1 MTSAL
6 AIKGIL
12 VDINTIDDIMQ
23 LEQMLFNGE
32 NVEIRNVGNITHTI
46 KLSGGRFSNYDINYI
61 NADIA
66 KIVLSYQD
74 SFYKIVSILE
84 KDFDIRGID
93 KNQLIK
99 FKLKQGSLD
108 LIGDFVKNI
117 LEAMK
122 NMESKDKKQVLVAI
136 IIAILLGASFA
147 TYISYLRDIN
157 NTEAERENRQII
169 ARLASNQDMQKAVN
183 APKITT
189 ASILK
194 DDESAKFNTQEQVI
208 TNSNKQDYNFREIID
223 TTTTQDT
230 IDEFVILGYEKTL
243 GGDRKFKMSVHGTI
257 RQVSA
262 NLISAD
268 DRIRLAMAIERG
280 DSIKLRIRTVKEY
293 NKITEVTILDVI
305 QTPATSSTKN

>member
-1 MTSAL
+1 M
-6 AIKGIL
+6 IFGKI
-12 VDINTIDDIMQ
+12 TIDDIMQ

-46 KLSGGRFSNYDINYI
+46 KLSGGRFSDYDINYI

-84 KDFDIRGID
+84 KDFDIKDID

-99 FKLKQGSLD
+99 FKLERGSLD

-268 DRIRLAMAIERG
+268 DRIKLAMAIERG

-293 NKITEVTILDVI
+293 NKITEVTILDVM
-305 QTPATSSTKN
+305 QTPAVSSTAN

>member
-32 NVEIRNVGNITHTI
+32 NVEISSVGNITHTI

-268 DRIRLAMAIERG
+268 DRIKLAMAIERG

-293 NKITEVTILDVI
+293 NKITEVTILDVM
-305 QTPATSSTKN
+305 QTPAVSSTAN

>member
-1 MTSAL
+1 M
-6 AIKGIL
+6 
-12 VDINTIDDIMQ
+12 
-23 LEQMLFNGE
+23 
-32 NVEIRNVGNITHTI
+32 
-46 KLSGGRFSNYDINYI
+46 
-61 NADIA
+61 
-66 KIVLSYQD
+66 
-74 SFYKIVSILE
+74 
-84 KDFDIRGID
+84 
-93 KNQLIK
+93 
-99 FKLKQGSLD
+99 
-108 LIGDFVKNI
+108 
-117 LEAMK
+117 
-122 NMESKDKKQVLVAI
+122 
-136 IIAILLGASFA
+136 
-147 TYISYLRDIN
+147 
-157 NTEAERENRQII
+157 
-169 ARLASNQDMQKAVN
+169 
-183 APKITT
+183 
-189 ASILK
+189 
-194 DDESAKFNTQEQVI
+194 I

>member
-1 MTSAL
+1 M
-6 AIKGIL
+6 
-12 VDINTIDDIMQ
+12 DINTIDDIMQ

-32 NVEIRNVGNITHTI
+32 NVEISSVGNITHTI

-268 DRIRLAMAIERG
+268 DRIKLAMAIERG

-293 NKITEVTILDVI
+293 NKITEVTILDVM
-305 QTPATSSTKN
+305 QTPAVSSTAN

>member
-1 MTSAL
+1 M
-6 AIKGIL
+6 
-12 VDINTIDDIMQ
+12 DINTIDDIMQ

-46 KLSGGRFSNYDINYI
+46 KLSGGRFSDYDINYI

-84 KDFDIRGID
+84 KDFDIKDID

-99 FKLKQGSLD
+99 FKLERGSLD
-108 LIGDFVKNI
+108 LIGDFVKNM

-136 IIAILLGASFA
+136 IIAILLGTSFA

-293 NKITEVTILDVI
+293 NKITEVTILDVM

>member
-1 MTSAL
+1 LTSAL

-46 KLSGGRFSNYDINYI
+46 KLSGGRFSDYDINYI

-84 KDFDIRGID
+84 KDFDIKDID

-99 FKLKQGSLD
+99 FKLERGSLD
-108 LIGDFVKNI
+108 LIGDFVKNM

-194 DDESAKFNTQEQVI
+194 DDESAKFNAQEQVI

>member
-46 KLSGGRFSNYDINYI
+46 KLSGGRFSDYDINYI
-61 NADIA
+61 NADMA

-84 KDFDIRGID
+84 KDFDIKDID

-99 FKLKQGSLD
+99 FKLERGSLD
-108 LIGDFVKNI
+108 LIGDFVKNM

-194 DDESAKFNTQEQVI
+194 DDESAKFNAQEQVI

>member
-1 MTSAL
+1 M
-6 AIKGIL
+6 
-12 VDINTIDDIMQ
+12 DINTIDDIMQ

-46 KLSGGRFSNYDINYI
+46 KLSGGRFSDYDINYI

-84 KDFDIRGID
+84 KDFDIKDID

-99 FKLKQGSLD
+99 FKLERGSLD
-108 LIGDFVKNI
+108 LIGDFVKNM

-157 NTEAERENRQII
+157 NTEAERENRQVI

-194 DDESAKFNTQEQVI
+194 DDESAKFNAQEQVI

-230 IDEFVILGYEKTL
+230 IGEFVILGYEKTL

>member
-1 MTSAL
+1 
-6 AIKGIL
+6 
-12 VDINTIDDIMQ
+12 
-23 LEQMLFNGE
+23 MLFNGE

-46 KLSGGRFSNYDINYI
+46 KLSGGRFSDYDINYI

-84 KDFDIRGID
+84 KDFDIKDID

-99 FKLKQGSLD
+99 FKLERGSLD
-108 LIGDFVKNI
+108 LIGDFVKNM

-157 NTEAERENRQII
+157 NTEAERENRQVI

-194 DDESAKFNTQEQVI
+194 DDESAKFNAQEQVI

-230 IDEFVILGYEKTL
+230 IGEFVILGYEKTL

>member
-1 MTSAL
+1 
-6 AIKGIL
+6 
-12 VDINTIDDIMQ
+12 
-23 LEQMLFNGE
+23 MLFNGE

-46 KLSGGRFSNYDINYI
+46 KLSGGRFSDYDINYI

-84 KDFDIRGID
+84 KDFDIKDID

-268 DRIRLAMAIERG
+268 DRIKLAMAIERG

-293 NKITEVTILDVI
+293 NKITEVTILDVM
-305 QTPATSSTKN
+305 QTPAVSSTAN

>member
-46 KLSGGRFSNYDINYI
+46 KLSGGRFSDYDINYI

-84 KDFDIRGID
+84 KDFDIKDID

-99 FKLKQGSLD
+99 FKLERGSLD
-108 LIGDFVKNI
+108 LIGDFVKNM

-194 DDESAKFNTQEQVI
+194 DDESAKFNAQEQVI
-208 TNSNKQDYNFREIID
+208 TNSNKQDYNFRQIID

>member
-1 MTSAL
+1 M
-6 AIKGIL
+6 
-12 VDINTIDDIMQ
+12 DINTIDDIMQ

-46 KLSGGRFSNYDINYI
+46 KLSGGRFSDYDINYI

-84 KDFDIRGID
+84 KDFDIKDID

-99 FKLKQGSLD
+99 FKLERGSLD
-108 LIGDFVKNI
+108 LIGDFVKNM

-194 DDESAKFNTQEQVI
+194 DDESAKFNAQEQVI

-293 NKITEVTILDVI
+293 NKITEGTILDVI

>member
-1 MTSAL
+1 M
-6 AIKGIL
+6 
-12 VDINTIDDIMQ
+12 DINTIDDIMQ

-46 KLSGGRFSNYDINYI
+46 KLSGGRFSDYDINYI

-84 KDFDIRGID
+84 KDFDIKDID

-99 FKLKQGSLD
+99 FKLERGSLD
-108 LIGDFVKNI
+108 LIGDFVKNM

-136 IIAILLGASFA
+136 IIAILLGTSFA

-194 DDESAKFNTQEQVI
+194 DDESAKFNAQEQVI

>member
-46 KLSGGRFSNYDINYI
+46 KLSGGRFSDYDINYI

-84 KDFDIRGID
+84 KDFDIKDID

-99 FKLKQGSLD
+99 FKLERGSLD
-108 LIGDFVKNI
+108 LIGDFVKNM

-194 DDESAKFNTQEQVI
+194 DDESAKFNAQEQVI

>member
-1 MTSAL
+1 M
-6 AIKGIL
+6 
-12 VDINTIDDIMQ
+12 
-23 LEQMLFNGE
+23 
-32 NVEIRNVGNITHTI
+32 
-46 KLSGGRFSNYDINYI
+46 
-61 NADIA
+61 
-66 KIVLSYQD
+66 
-74 SFYKIVSILE
+74 
-84 KDFDIRGID
+84 
-93 KNQLIK
+93 
-99 FKLKQGSLD
+99 
-108 LIGDFVKNI
+108 
-117 LEAMK
+117 
-122 NMESKDKKQVLVAI
+122 
-136 IIAILLGASFA
+136 GASFA

-194 DDESAKFNTQEQVI
+194 DDESAKFNAQEQVI

-280 DSIKLRIRTVKEY
+280 DSIKLRIRTIKEY

>member
-1 MTSAL
+1 M
-6 AIKGIL
+6 
-12 VDINTIDDIMQ
+12 DINTIDDIMQ

-32 NVEIRNVGNITHTI
+32 NVEISSVGNITHTI

-268 DRIRLAMAIERG
+268 DRIKLAMAIERG
-280 DSIKLRIRTVKEY
+280 DSITLRIRTVKEY
-293 NKITEVTILDVI
+293 NKITEVTILDVM
-305 QTPATSSTKN
+305 QTPAVSSTAN

>member
-46 KLSGGRFSNYDINYI
+46 KLSGGRFSDYDINYI

-84 KDFDIRGID
+84 KDFDIKDID

-99 FKLKQGSLD
+99 FKLERGSLD
-108 LIGDFVKNI
+108 LIGDFVKNM

-194 DDESAKFNTQEQVI
+194 DDESAKFNAQEQVI

-280 DSIKLRIRTVKEY
+280 DRIKLSIRTLKEY

>member
-1 MTSAL
+1 M
-6 AIKGIL
+6 
-12 VDINTIDDIMQ
+12 DINTIDDIMQ

-46 KLSGGRFSNYDINYI
+46 KLSGGRFSDYDINYI

-84 KDFDIRGID
+84 KDFDIKDID

-99 FKLKQGSLD
+99 FKLERGSLD
-108 LIGDFVKNI
+108 LIGDFVKNM

-169 ARLASNQDMQKAVN
+169 ARLASNQDMQTAVN

-194 DDESAKFNTQEQVI
+194 DDESAKFNAQEQVI

>member
-1 MTSAL
+1 M
-6 AIKGIL
+6 
-12 VDINTIDDIMQ
+12 DINTIDDIMQ

-46 KLSGGRFSNYDINYI
+46 KLSGGRFSDYDINYI

-84 KDFDIRGID
+84 KDFDIKDID

-99 FKLKQGSLD
+99 FKLERGSLD
-108 LIGDFVKNI
+108 LIGDFVKNM

-268 DRIRLAMAIERG
+268 DRIKLAMAIERG

-293 NKITEVTILDVI
+293 NKITEVTILDVM
-305 QTPATSSTKN
+305 QTPAVSSTAN

>member
-1 MTSAL
+1 M
-6 AIKGIL
+6 
-12 VDINTIDDIMQ
+12 DINTIDDIMQ

-32 NVEIRNVGNITHTI
+32 NVEISSVGNITHTI

-122 NMESKDKKQVLVAI
+122 NMESKDKKQVLVVI

-293 NKITEVTILDVI
+293 NKITEVTILDVM
-305 QTPATSSTKN
+305 QTPAVSSTAN

>member
-46 KLSGGRFSNYDINYI
+46 KLSGGRFSDYDINYI

-84 KDFDIRGID
+84 KDFDIKDID

-268 DRIRLAMAIERG
+268 DRIKLAMAIERG

-293 NKITEVTILDVI
+293 NKITEVTILDVM
-305 QTPATSSTKN
+305 QTPAVSSTAN

>member
-1 MTSAL
+1 M
-6 AIKGIL
+6 
-12 VDINTIDDIMQ
+12 DINTIDDIMQ

-46 KLSGGRFSNYDINYI
+46 KLSGGRFSDYDINYI

-84 KDFDIRGID
+84 KDFDIKDID

-99 FKLKQGSLD
+99 FKLERGSLD
-108 LIGDFVKNI
+108 LIGDFVKNM

-169 ARLASNQDMQKAVN
+169 ARLASNQDIQKAVN

>member
-1 MTSAL
+1 
-6 AIKGIL
+6 
-12 VDINTIDDIMQ
+12 
-23 LEQMLFNGE
+23 MLFNGE

-46 KLSGGRFSNYDINYI
+46 KLSGGRFSDYDINYI

-84 KDFDIRGID
+84 KDFDIKDID

-99 FKLKQGSLD
+99 FKLERGSLD
-108 LIGDFVKNI
+108 LIGDFVKNM

-194 DDESAKFNTQEQVI
+194 DDESAKFNAQEQVI

-223 TTTTQDT
+223 TTKTQDT

>member
-1 MTSAL
+1 
-6 AIKGIL
+6 
-12 VDINTIDDIMQ
+12 
-23 LEQMLFNGE
+23 MLFNGE
-32 NVEIRNVGNITHTI
+32 NVEISSVGNITHTI

-268 DRIRLAMAIERG
+268 DRIKLAMAIERG

-293 NKITEVTILDVI
+293 NKITEVTILDVM
-305 QTPATSSTKN
+305 QTPAVSSTAN

>member
-46 KLSGGRFSNYDINYI
+46 KLSGGRFSDYDINYI

-84 KDFDIRGID
+84 KDFDIKDID

-99 FKLKQGSLD
+99 FKLERGSLD
-108 LIGDFVKNI
+108 LIGDFVKNM

-268 DRIRLAMAIERG
+268 DRIKLAMAIERG

-293 NKITEVTILDVI
+293 NKITEVTILDVM
-305 QTPATSSTKN
+305 QTPAVSSTAN

>member
-46 KLSGGRFSNYDINYI
+46 KLSGGRFSDYDINYI

-84 KDFDIRGID
+84 KDFDIKDID

-99 FKLKQGSLD
+99 FKLERGSLD
-108 LIGDFVKNI
+108 LIGDFVKNM

-157 NTEAERENRQII
+157 NTEAERENRQVI

-194 DDESAKFNTQEQVI
+194 DDESAKFNAQEQVI

-230 IDEFVILGYEKTL
+230 IGEFVILGYEKTL

>member
-1 MTSAL
+1 
-6 AIKGIL
+6 
-12 VDINTIDDIMQ
+12 
-23 LEQMLFNGE
+23 MLFNGE

-46 KLSGGRFSNYDINYI
+46 KLSGGRFSDYDINYI

-84 KDFDIRGID
+84 KDFDIKDID

-99 FKLKQGSLD
+99 FKLERGSLN
-108 LIGDFVKNI
+108 LIGDFVKNM

-136 IIAILLGASFA
+136 IIAILLGTSFA

-194 DDESAKFNTQEQVI
+194 DDESAKFNAQEQVI

-268 DRIRLAMAIERG
+268 DRIKLAMAIERG

-293 NKITEVTILDVI
+293 NKITEVTILDVM
-305 QTPATSSTKN
+305 QTPAVSSTAN

>member
-1 MTSAL
+1 
-6 AIKGIL
+6 
-12 VDINTIDDIMQ
+12 
-23 LEQMLFNGE
+23 MLFNGE

-46 KLSGGRFSNYDINYI
+46 KLSGGRFSDYDINYI

-84 KDFDIRGID
+84 KDFDIKDID

-99 FKLKQGSLD
+99 FKLERGSLD
-108 LIGDFVKNI
+108 LIGDFVKNM

-194 DDESAKFNTQEQVI
+194 DDESAKFNAQEQVI

>member
-1 MTSAL
+1 M
-6 AIKGIL
+6 
-12 VDINTIDDIMQ
+12 DINTIDDIMQ

-46 KLSGGRFSNYDINYI
+46 KLSGGRFSDYDINYI

-84 KDFDIRGID
+84 KDFDIKDID

-268 DRIRLAMAIERG
+268 DRIKLAMAIERG

-293 NKITEVTILDVI
+293 NKITEVTILDVM
-305 QTPATSSTKN
+305 QTPAVSSTAN

>member
-1 MTSAL
+1 
-6 AIKGIL
+6 
-12 VDINTIDDIMQ
+12 
-23 LEQMLFNGE
+23 MLFNGE

-46 KLSGGRFSNYDINYI
+46 KLSGGRFSDYDINYI

-84 KDFDIRGID
+84 KDFDIKDID

-99 FKLKQGSLD
+99 FKLERGSLD
-108 LIGDFVKNI
+108 LIGDFVKNM

-157 NTEAERENRQII
+157 NTEAERENRQVI

-194 DDESAKFNTQEQVI
+194 DDESAKFNAQEQVI

-230 IDEFVILGYEKTL
+230 IGEFVILGYEKTL
-243 GGDRKFKMSVHGTI
+243 GDDRKFKMSVHGTI

>member
-1 MTSAL
+1 
-6 AIKGIL
+6 
-12 VDINTIDDIMQ
+12 
-23 LEQMLFNGE
+23 MLFNGE

-46 KLSGGRFSNYDINYI
+46 KLSGGRFSDYDINYI

-84 KDFDIRGID
+84 KDFDIKDID

-99 FKLKQGSLD
+99 FKLERGSLD
-108 LIGDFVKNI
+108 LIGDFVKNM

-194 DDESAKFNTQEQVI
+194 DDESAKFNAQEQVI

-268 DRIRLAMAIERG
+268 DRIRLAMA
-280 DSIKLRIRTVKEY
+280 
-293 NKITEVTILDVI
+293 
-305 QTPATSSTKN
+305 A

>member
-1 MTSAL
+1 M
-6 AIKGIL
+6 
-12 VDINTIDDIMQ
+12 DINTIDDIMQ

-46 KLSGGRFSNYDINYI
+46 KLSGGRFSDYDINYI

-84 KDFDIRGID
+84 KDFDIKDID

-99 FKLKQGSLD
+99 FKLERGSLD
-108 LIGDFVKNI
+108 LIGDFVKNM

-136 IIAILLGASFA
+136 IIAILLGTSFA

-194 DDESAKFNTQEQVI
+194 DDESAKFNAQEQVI

-280 DSIKLRIRTVKEY
+280 DSIKLRIRPVKEY

>member
-1 MTSAL
+1 M
-6 AIKGIL
+6 
-12 VDINTIDDIMQ
+12 DINTIDDIMQ

-46 KLSGGRFSNYDINYI
+46 KLSGGRFSDYDINYI

-84 KDFDIRGID
+84 KDFDIKDID

-99 FKLKQGSLD
+99 FKLERGSLD
-108 LIGDFVKNI
+108 LIGDFVKNM

-136 IIAILLGASFA
+136 IIAILLGTSFA

-194 DDESAKFNTQEQVI
+194 DDESAKFNAQEQVI

-243 GGDRKFKMSVHGTI
+243 GCDRKFKMSVHGTI

>member
-1 MTSAL
+1 
-6 AIKGIL
+6 
-12 VDINTIDDIMQ
+12 
-23 LEQMLFNGE
+23 MLFNGE

-46 KLSGGRFSNYDINYI
+46 KLSGGRFSDYDINYI

-84 KDFDIRGID
+84 KDFDIKDID

-99 FKLKQGSLD
+99 FKLERGSLD

-268 DRIRLAMAIERG
+268 DRIKLAMAIERG

-293 NKITEVTILDVI
+293 NKITEVTILDVM
-305 QTPATSSTKN
+305 QTPAVSSTAN

>member
-1 MTSAL
+1 M
-6 AIKGIL
+6 
-12 VDINTIDDIMQ
+12 DINTIDDIMQ

-46 KLSGGRFSNYDINYI
+46 KLSGGRFSDYDINYI

-84 KDFDIRGID
+84 KDFDIKDID

-99 FKLKQGSLD
+99 FKLERGSLD
-108 LIGDFVKNI
+108 LIGDFVKNM

-157 NTEAERENRQII
+157 NTEAERENRQVI

-194 DDESAKFNTQEQVI
+194 DDESAKFNAQEQVI

-230 IDEFVILGYEKTL
+230 IGEFVILGYEKTL
-243 GGDRKFKMSVHGTI
+243 GDDRKFKMSVHGTI

>member
-46 KLSGGRFSNYDINYI
+46 KLSGGRFSDYDINYI

-84 KDFDIRGID
+84 KDFDIKDID

-99 FKLKQGSLD
+99 FKLERGSLD
-108 LIGDFVKNI
+108 LIGDFVKNM

-136 IIAILLGASFA
+136 IIAILLGTSFA

-194 DDESAKFNTQEQVI
+194 DDESAKFNAQEQVI

>member
-1 MTSAL
+1 M
-6 AIKGIL
+6 
-12 VDINTIDDIMQ
+12 DINTIDDIMQ

-46 KLSGGRFSNYDINYI
+46 KLSGGRFSDYDINYI

-84 KDFDIRGID
+84 KDFDIKDID

-99 FKLKQGSLD
+99 FKLERGSLD
-108 LIGDFVKNI
+108 LIGDFVKNM

-194 DDESAKFNTQEQVI
+194 DDESAKFNAQEQVI

>member
-1 MTSAL
+1 M
-6 AIKGIL
+6 
-12 VDINTIDDIMQ
+12 DINTIDDIMQ

-46 KLSGGRFSNYDINYI
+46 KLSGGRFSDYDINYI

-84 KDFDIRGID
+84 KDFDIKDID

-99 FKLKQGSLD
+99 FKLERGSLD
-108 LIGDFVKNI
+108 LIGDFVKNM

-136 IIAILLGASFA
+136 IIAILLGTSFA

-194 DDESAKFNTQEQVI
+194 DDESAKFNAQEQVI

-223 TTTTQDT
+223 TTTNQDT

>member
-1 MTSAL
+1 
-6 AIKGIL
+6 
-12 VDINTIDDIMQ
+12 
-23 LEQMLFNGE
+23 MLFNGE

-46 KLSGGRFSNYDINYI
+46 KLSGGRFSDYDINYI

-84 KDFDIRGID
+84 KDFDIKDID

-99 FKLKQGSLD
+99 FKLERGSLD
-108 LIGDFVKNI
+108 LIGDFVKNM

-169 ARLASNQDMQKAVN
+169 ARLASNQDIQKAVN